1 MLCSLGGFFTV
12 QSPGCFHP
20 ILEASL
26 DKFNKSQT
34 SLNDSLDELITE
46 LKRFNAIAAE
56 QRRHWKPR
64 NAPAS
69 SDIQETT

>member
-1 MLCSLGGFFTV
+1 MFPWGFFTV

-20 ILEASL
+20 SLESSL

-34 SLNDSLDELITE
+34 SLNKSLDDLITE
-46 LKRFNAIAAE
+46 LKRFNAVAAE

-64 NAPAS
+64 NASAS
-69 SDIQETT
+69 SDIQETTE

>member
-1 MLCSLGGFFTV
+1 MFPWGFFTV

-20 ILEASL
+20 DLESNLDEFNESL
-26 DKFNKSQT
+26 T
-34 SLNDSLDELITE
+34 SLNNSLDELITE
-46 LKRFNAIAAE
+46 LKRFNAVAAE

-69 SDIQETT
+69 SDIQETTE